1 MRSFI
6 DQLPMDRPVR
16 IVVLTG
22 AGISAESGIPTFRGK
37 DGIWNN
43 QRIEELAT
51 PKAWEE
57 NRENVWQ
64 FYQQRRKRLLEVQ
77 PNSAHIAL
85 AKLERILNNTL
96 LLQKKNI
103 FSHQSEWEDF
113 WLSNSN
119 QLFTLIT
126 QNVDDLHQRAGSLNV
141 IAMHGQLRYLRCL
154 NCQILLELMTDQYLT
169 DKFIE
174 LSLIHI

>member
-1 MRSFI
+1 MSFI
-6 DQLPMDRPVR
+6 DQLPTDRPVR

-37 DGIWNN
+37 NGIWNN

-51 PKAWEE
+51 PKGWEK

-64 FYQQRRKRLLEVQ
+64 FYQQRRKLLLEVQ

-96 LLQKKNI
+96 LLQKQNI

-126 QNVDDLHQRAGSLNV
+126 QNVDDLHQRASAL
-141 IAMHGQLRYLRCL
+141 
-154 NCQILLELMTDQYLT
+154 
-169 DKFIE
+169 
-174 LSLIHI
+174 